1 MCPRNPRFVVLPF
14 LLMLAL
20 GLLIACAT
28 AAAPTAVPPTP
39 AGPASTDTPMMDD
52 PMEKEGG
59 VIMDGSM
66 EKEGDATI
74 DGSMEKEGDAMMD
87 GSMEKRLVG
96 GWYRDRAVEYYDFGA
111 NSAVD
116 GSMVGTAPIYVFI
129 HGLNPDG
136 SPQFVEGQ
144 HNVVDVVPGEE
155 GYSDLWQVMLV
166 TVPEGYEPDSIT
178 SKEQLD
184 AAGYEIAATD
194 MLVNCPI
201 VPQGTTLEGGEE
213 LVQGWHDGEQVFYP
227 DFGQNIPAAIPI
239 WVYITGMDEQGNP
252 QFVEGQNNII
262 DAVPGDPGYSAFWR
276 VNLVTVPEGYEP
288 NSIRSAAEVQAAGFT
303 ITVTDMVVN
312 CPVIFVAES

>member
-1 MCPRNPRFVVLPF
+1 MRSCRPQFLIFPF
-14 LLMLAL
+14 LLMLTL
-20 GLLIACAT
+20 FFTIACG
-28 AAAPTAVPPTP
+28 AAATPTP
-39 AGPASTDTPMMDD
+39 APEDAMNQTGETMTKDSHAIANASALA
-52 PMEKEGG
+52 EKE
-59 VIMDGSM
+59 
-66 EKEGDATI
+66 
-74 DGSMEKEGDAMMD
+74 
-87 GSMEKRLVG
+87 LVS
-96 GWYRDRAVEYYDFGA
+96 GWYQGREVRYYDFGS
-111 NSAVD
+111 NTPIKGNGVS
-116 GSMVGTAPIYVFI
+116 TAPIYVFI
-129 HGLNPDG
+129 HGMKADG
-136 SPQFVEGQ
+136 SPDFVEGQ
-144 HNVVDVVPGEE
+144 HNLVDVVPGEE
-155 GYSDLWQVMLV
+155 GYSDLWHVMLV

-201 VPQGTTLEGGEE
+201 VAQGTTLEGGEE

-239 WVYITGMDEQGNP
+239 WVFITGMDEQGNP

-276 VNLVTVPEGYEP
+276 VNLVTVPEGYDP

-312 CPVIFVAES
+312 CP